1 MLPAV
6 KEMVKSP
13 IKKSNVVDQ
22 LLKTPFKKIG
32 DFYASPVKAMD
43 PKKNN
48 KSQASSIKSVAAAPS
63 VSPTKKFS
71 KSSNRT
77 LTEVKNLE
85 NLESE
90 ESDIESEDKTPTKG
104 VTKVSLDSNDLM

>member
-1 MLPAV
+1 
-6 KEMVKSP
+6 
-13 IKKSNVVDQ
+13 
-22 LLKTPFKKIG
+22 
-32 DFYASPVKAMD
+32 MD
-43 PKKNN
+43 PKKYN

-104 VTKVSLDSNDLM
+104 VTKVRRQDTYQGRHQGQFRFQ